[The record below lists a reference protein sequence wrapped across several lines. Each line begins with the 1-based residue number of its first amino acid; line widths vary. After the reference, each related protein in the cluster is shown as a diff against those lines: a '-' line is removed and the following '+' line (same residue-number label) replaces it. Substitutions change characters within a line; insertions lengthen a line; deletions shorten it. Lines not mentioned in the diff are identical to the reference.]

1 MAVAKLV
8 NADLTSLLRFEA
20 GDTMTL
26 LAEGNAPDLMA
37 PGGLTGAD
45 LGEAPASRLVT
56 DLSPS
61 PTTQHP

>member
-37 PGGLTGAD
+37 PGGLAGAD
-45 LGEAPASRLVT
+45 LGGQRRGW
-56 DLSPS
+56 
-61 PTTQHP
+61 